1 MRLLRLDH
9 NSPIPLHAQVE
20 RLLRDLIRR
29 PEFQAGALLPD
40 EVSLARRLG
49 VSRGTLRAG
58 IARLVYEGTL
68 ERKAG
73 VGTRVL
79 PRHLESGIGAWR
91 SLAKE
96 MARLG
101 IKVET
106 YHVDFRECIATREAA
121 QALQV
126 EDGTLLKRLDRV
138 RGWEGAPVVHSRSW
152 FHERLALD
160 GTEDFT
166 RPLYELIEAEAGTV
180 ADHAREEFM
189 AISAPSSIARQ
200 LDVAKGAPLLLRRHT
215 VFDPGNRPFE
225 YAEVHYRSDRFIL
238 TLDMRREPR

>member
-9 NSPIPLHAQVE
+9 DSPVPLHAQVE
-20 RLLRDLIRR
+20 RLLRDMIRR

-40 EVSLARRLG
+40 EISLARRLG

-58 IARLVYEGTL
+58 IAKLVYEGAL

-91 SLAKE
+91 SLARE
-96 MARLG
+96 MERLG

-106 YHVDFRECIATREAA
+106 FHLDFRECIATQEAA

-138 RGWEGAPVVHSRSW
+138 RGWEGVPVVHSRSW
-152 FHERLALD
+152 FHTRLNLN
-160 GTEDFT
+160 GSEDFS
-166 RPLYELIEAEAGTV
+166 RPLYEVIEAKTGAV

-189 AISAPSSIARQ
+189 AISGAGTIARQ
-200 LDVAKGAPLLLRRHT
+200 LDLPKGAPLLLRRHT
-215 VFDPGNRPFE
+215 VYDPGNRPFE
-225 YAEVHYRSDRFIL
+225 YAEVHYRSDRFVL
-238 TLDMRREPR
+238 TLDLRREPR